1 MRMKIVAP
9 AVAVL
14 LLAAGSAG
22 AQQRVDQ
29 RKATGATGVVEIH
42 NVAGS
47 VRVVGW
53 NRNEVHVTGELG
65 RGTDRLDLAD
75 EGGRLVVR
83 VVLPRRGRDSR
94 GSDIEVRVPARKT
107 VNVHTVSADIDVR
120 EVAGTVEA
128 RAVSG
133 QVAVRGRPR
142 EVIVQSRSGGVVF
155 DGQTE
160 HVNAQS
166 VSGDVRVGG
175 TVREMVEASAVS
187 GNVAVT
193 AAANGVRA
201 NSVSGNVEV
210 GSASGRAE
218 VGTVSGD
225 LRLTGRRL
233 HGAFQTV
240 SGNIFVSGDLARDGT
255 TTFNTHSG
263 DVELRVSSGTSAAVD
278 VTTFSGDIVNDV
290 SGAKVTRS
298 TRREQRFTV
307 GRGEARVS
315 LRTFSG
321 DVKMMDR

>member
-1 MRMKIVAP
+1 MRIKMVAP
-9 AVAVL
+9 ALAAV

-22 AQQRVDQ
+22 AQERVDQ

-53 NRNEVHVTGELG
+53 SRNEVHVTGTLG
-65 RGTDRLDLAD
+65 RGSDRLTVAD

-83 VVLPRRGRDSR
+83 VAAPRSGRNNR
-94 GSDIEVRVPARKT
+94 GSEIEVRIPARKT

-133 QVAVRGRPR
+133 GVGVRGRPR
-142 EVIVQSRSGGVVF
+142 EVIVQSRSGNVVF

-166 VSGDVRVGG
+166 VSGDVQVGG
-175 TVREMVEASAVS
+175 TVRDEVEASSVS

-193 AAANGVRA
+193 AGANGVRA
-201 NSVSGNVEV
+201 TSVSGNVEV
-210 GSASGRAE
+210 GSNSGRAE
-218 VGTVSGD
+218 VSSVSGD
-225 LRLTGRRL
+225 LRVTGRRL

-263 DVELRVSSGTSAAVD
+263 VVELRIASGSSAAVD
-278 VTTFSGDIVNDV
+278 VSTFSGNIRNDV
-290 SGAKVTRS
+290 SGARITRS
-298 TRREQRFTV
+298 TNREQRFTV

-321 DVKMMDR
+321 DVRMIDR